1 MPARS
6 RSNLVSIVLMGAA
19 YLVLAA
25 VAIKLTRFQ
34 GGVAFIFVA
43 NAALLARLLVLHRK
57 DWAPQLAVCAVA
69 GAIATCGVGV
79 GPIAALPLA
88 IVNMGEVLIAATVLR
103 RSAARL
109 DELGSSAPLAWFL
122 LAAGIVAPAVG
133 AFGGAAV
140 VATLGGDTYW
150 HNWANWYAGH
160 ALGALTFTPV
170 IVYILRGDAKA
181 WAKMVR
187 PAAAAEASALALLV
201 AAVSAAVFAQD
212 TMPLLFV
219 PMLPIILATFRI
231 GQLAAA
237 ACVVILAIIGGSL
250 TIAGHGPIGL
260 MQVSFGQ
267 RMQFLQLYL
276 ASTVLTI
283 LPIGAELARR
293 ASLYRRL
300 HDSEARY
307 RLLTENSTD
316 IVLNIDVAGRICY
329 ASPSIRQIG
338 GYDPDEIVGRAAI
351 DLVDPADA
359 AAVVQAHRAALA
371 DPTRTI
377 IVEYRAHAASG
388 ETRWFET
395 HTRAVTDE
403 AGEVTG
409 VVSAIRDVGHRKSV
423 ERRLSHAALT
433 DPLTGIAN
441 RRAFDAQ
448 LERAIEAAGADGFGC
463 VALFDL
469 DLFKSVN
476 DRHGHAAGDAVLRAF
491 ADLVRGRMRDT
502 DFIARFGGEE
512 FAVIL
517 PGTAPEQARF
527 ICDRLRATLAAT
539 PVVVGETSVGVTVS
553 GGVARYDGTMGAAAI
568 LAAADAALYEAKRMG
583 RDRMRLAA

>member
-1 MPARS
+1 MLARFRPCLS
-6 RSNLVSIVLMGAA
+6 TVLLGIV
-19 YLVLAA
+19 YLLLAA
-25 VAIKLTRFQ
+25 AALKLTRFQ
-34 GGVAFIFVA
+34 GGVAFISIA
-43 NAALLARLLVLHRK
+43 NAALLAHLLVLRREN
-57 DWAPQLAVCAVA
+57 WVPSLAVCAVA
-69 GAIATCGVGV
+69 SAIATAWVGL
-79 GPIAALPLA
+79 GPLAALPMTVA
-88 IVNMGEVLIAATVLR
+88 NIGEVLIAAAILHRV
-103 RSAARL
+103 SAQHGG
-109 DELGSSAPLAWFL
+109 LGSYAPLAWFL
-122 LAAGIVAPAVG
+122 LAAGVVAPAVG

-140 VATLGGDTYW
+140 AATLGADTYW
-150 HNWANWYAGH
+150 RNWANWFAGH

-170 IVYILRGDAKA
+170 IVYILRGDARE
-181 WAKMVR
+181 WARVVR
-187 PAAAAEASALALLV
+187 PAAAAEATVLTLLV
-201 AAVSAAVFAQD
+201 AAVSAVVFAQD

-231 GQLAAA
+231 GRLAAA
-237 ACVVILAIIGGSL
+237 ASVVLLAVIGGWL
-250 TIAGHGPIGL
+250 TITGHGPIGL
-260 MQVSFGQ
+260 LQVSFGQ
-267 RMQFLQLYL
+267 RVQFLQLYL

-283 LPIGAELARR
+283 LPVGAELARR
-293 ASLYRRL
+293 AALYKRL

-316 IVLNIDVAGRICY
+316 IVLNIDVAGRIRF
-329 ASPSIRQIG
+329 ASPSIRQLG
-338 GYDPDEIVGRAAI
+338 GHDPDAVVGRAAI
-351 DLVDPADA
+351 DLVEPDDAPA
-359 AAVVQAHRAALA
+359 VIRAHHAALA

-377 IVEYRAHAASG
+377 IVEYRARGASG
-388 ETRWFET
+388 ETRWFEA

-448 LERAIEAAGADGFGC
+448 LDRAVEMAGAAGFGC

-469 DLFKSVN
+469 DHFKGVN

-491 ADLVRGRMRDT
+491 ADLVRGRMRDM
-502 DFIARFGGEE
+502 DFIARVGGEE

-539 PVVVGETSVGVTVS
+539 PVVVGEASIAVTVS
-553 GGVARYDGTMGAAAI
+553 GGVARYDGAMVPAAL
-568 LAAADAALYEAKRMG
+568 LAAADAALYEAKRAG